1 MKDSTDLFKNQELVS
16 LTDSIN
22 SSHTIRLNLATF
34 FATAHLG
41 FIGYAI
47 TNNNFYIIFLG
58 SFLLIFFMVADHFI
72 LRGIYGYYIRA
83 KRIIKYECNADGES
97 LFDMFRLIIVDQ
109 NGMKKELQR
118 IIDIQDDEERFH
130 AIRKLP
136 NKVKS
141 VLGFWVPGAFF
152 LIEISIAI
160 TLWIISIWSCIF

>member
-1 MKDSTDLFKNQELVS
+1 MSNSKNLFKNQELIS

-22 SSHTIRLNLATF
+22 ASHTIRLNLATF

-47 TNNNFYIIFLG
+47 TNSNFYIIFIG

-83 KRIIKYECNADGES
+83 KRIIKYESDTDGES
-97 LFDMFRLIIVDQ
+97 LFDMFRLIIVDRES
-109 NGMKKELQR
+109 MKKELIR

-141 VLGFWVPGAFF
+141 VLGFWVPGIFF
-152 LIEISIAI
+152 LLEIAVAI
-160 TLWIISIWSCIF
+160 TLWILSI